1 MRGLIWPSFSCSNSL
16 GCIAPVG
23 MESEK
28 IADTQITASTM
39 RDVNSSPSL
48 ARLRLKVDGIKQGG
62 WSAVDN
68 DLSQWLQ
75 VNLGSYTTITRV
87 ATQGRNGFS
96 EWVTKYILQYSNDG
110 VTFQVYREPG
120 TRGPKVLEIIL
131 VTLFLIEN
139 NSCAR
144 RRYEMSFPVYKNRG
158 G

>member
-1 MRGLIWPSFSCSNSL
+1 
-16 GCIAPVG
+16 
-23 MESEK
+23 MERET
-28 IADTQITASTM
+28 IADAQITASTM

-62 WSAVDN
+62 WSALDN

-75 VNLGSYTTITRV
+75 VNLGSYTTVTRI

-139 NSCAR
+139 NSCAH